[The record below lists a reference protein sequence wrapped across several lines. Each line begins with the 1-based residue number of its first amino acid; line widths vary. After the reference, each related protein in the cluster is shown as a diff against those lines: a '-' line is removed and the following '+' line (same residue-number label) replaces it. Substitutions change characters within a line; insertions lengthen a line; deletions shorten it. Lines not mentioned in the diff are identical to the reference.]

1 MSTTKNTGNL
11 AKGNTKSAATKKS
24 DKLVKTYS
32 AKPSEVT
39 REWLVVDA
47 SEAPLG
53 RVATEVAQH
62 LIGKK
67 KPMFTQHIDCG
78 DFVIVVNT
86 DNLVV
91 TGNKLEDKKY
101 YRHSQY
107 PGSLKTTTLG
117 DQMKKDSTAVIIA
130 AVRGMLPKNKLMDER
145 LKRLKVYGGSEHQH
159 AAQKPKKVSVM

>member
-1 MSTTKNTGNL
+1 M
-11 AKGNTKSAATKKS
+11 
-24 DKLVKTYS
+24 KTYS
-32 AKPSEVT
+32 AKPSEVV
-39 REWLVVDA
+39 REWLVIDA

-62 LIGKK
+62 LTGKK

-78 DFVIVVNT
+78 DYVIVVNA

-91 TGNKLEDKKY
+91 TGNKLQDKKY

-117 DQMKKDSTAVIIA
+117 DQMAKDSTFVIVE
-130 AVRGMLPKNKLMDER
+130 AVRGMLPKNKLITER
-145 LKRLKVYGGSEHQH
+145 LKRLKVYAGTEHNH
-159 AAQKPKKVSVM
+159 EAQKPKKVSVK